1 MIVRSSL
8 IYLSRQ
14 KTLRCWM
21 ETSPLARRLT
31 GRFVAGQTLDE
42 ALAICRRLN
51 DSGHLV
57 TLDHLGE
64 AVTTR
69 ERAAAAFESYLD
81 ALDRIRARGLRATVS
96 IKLSQFG
103 IGRFE
108 REARE
113 SVLRVAEKAKQVGTG
128 VEIDMEEAASVDR
141 TLDLVREVHW
151 RSGNI
156 RAVIQAYLRRSEKD
170 IERLCADRIPV
181 RLCKGAYQERAAV
194 AFSSKAAVDRNY
206 LRLAGL
212 LMKSGINPGIATHD
226 PRMVGGAMEA
236 ASQYGVA
243 RDGFEFQM
251 LYGIGR
257 DLQRMLI
264 AQGYRLRLYVPYG
277 DAWYPYFMRRLAEH
291 PANLLLL
298 ARNLF
303 RR

>member
-42 ALAICRRLN
+42 ELAICRRLN

-64 AVTTR
+64 AVSTR
-69 ERAAAAFESYLD
+69 EQAAAACDSYLD
-81 ALDRIRARGLRATVS
+81 ALERIRVRQLRATVS

-103 IGRFE
+103 IGCYE

-113 SVLRVAEKAKQVGTG
+113 SVLRVAEKAKAVGTG
-128 VEIDMEEAASVDR
+128 IEIDMEEATSVDR
-141 TLDLVREVHW
+141 TLDLVREVH
-151 RSGNI
+151 RRCGNV
-156 RAVIQAYLRRSEKD
+156 RAVIQAYLRRSEND
-170 IERLCADRIPV
+170 IERLCAEAIPV
-181 RLCKGAYQERAAV
+181 RLCKGAYKERAQV
-194 AFSSKAAVDRNY
+194 AFPSKTAVDRNY

-212 LMKSGINPGIATHD
+212 LMRSGVNPGIATHD

-236 ASQYGVA
+236 AVQHGVA

-251 LYGIGR
+251 LYGIRR

-264 AQGYRLRLYVPYG
+264 SQGFRLRLYVPYG
-277 DAWYPYFMRRLAEH
+277 DAWYPYFMRRLAER
-291 PANLLLL
+291 PSNVLLL